1 MKNKTILVTG
11 AGGFIGKTVVNELL
25 NAGYT
30 VVAMIRP
37 GSLPPFTPHKNL
49 SVLRADITDYDSYA
63 NRVGDVDVIVHLA
76 ANKYH
81 PKLSFTVNLAGAR
94 NIVRLCREHK
104 FKSSRVINISSQST
118 KIRFRGVYGESKRQS
133 DEILEQKAIDWTTLK
148 PSLVYGAGEDTLFQ
162 TIRMYTE
169 KLPVVPVIGNGKWE
183 LYPIDVVD
191 LAQAIIRT
199 IELPIST
206 HKVYDLGDP
215 KKITFDNLVRLI
227 QKQIEVSKPIV
238 HVPALI
244 GLAGVYVA
252 TKLIP
257 GLSITVDNVLGS
269 TQNTDCNPKPAI
281 KDLRLKLVSTKDGV
295 AKYLGKNQK
304 QGKKIVMVGL
314 GKMGIMHA
322 TALSVVQNA
331 NIVAIV
337 DQDATLGQTALSMGI
352 DAHFYPSL
360 KEALVHEEVDAVFI
374 CTPTFAHKEI
384 IDICLAKNIPFFVEK
399 PVYTN
404 YSDFKSLM
412 RTKNKKTLNSSVA
425 GYFWIYKRE
434 IEYTK
439 KLLEENAIGEVKS
452 YSIRLKHSEV
462 FGPKKGWLFK
472 KSLSGGG
479 VLANPGPHAFSIV
492 QYLFGKASVVDAKI
506 DYLYGN
512 EVEDKAKLTLA
523 HNNIQ
528 GSLEANW
535 SIKGYPVMTI
545 EYEVVGSNGY
555 IKFANKELTV
565 KSGKKIT
572 KIPYH
577 AIPSNHQVYNLNPKS
592 GGEAY
597 YIEDQQFIDSLMN
610 NKYKNSNNMQFAA
623 DIEQMISEA
632 YEKGK

>member
-1 MKNKTILVTG
+1 MKTILVTG
-11 AGGFIGKTVVNELL
+11 SNGFIGKTVTTELL
-25 NAGYT
+25 NAGYK

-37 GSLPPFTPHKNL
+37 GSLTPFAPHTNL

-63 NRVGDVDVIVHLA
+63 GRIKHVDTIVHLA

-81 PKLSFTVNLAGAR
+81 PKLSFEVNLAGAR
-94 NIVRLCREHK
+94 NMVRLCDENK
-104 FKSSRVINISSQST
+104 FKTKRLINISSQST

-133 DEILEQKAIDWTTLK
+133 DEIIEQESLDWTTLK
-148 PSLVYGAGEDTLFQ
+148 PSLVYGAGDETLFQ
-162 TIRMYTE
+162 TIRKYTE

-183 LYPIDVVD
+183 LYPIDVID
-191 LAQAIIRT
+191 LSQAIIKT
-199 IELPIST
+199 IETPKSV

-215 KKITFDNLVRLI
+215 KKITFDNLVKLI
-227 QKQIEVSKPIV
+227 QKEIGISKPIV
-238 HVPALI
+238 HVPAIL

-257 GLSITVDNVLGS
+257 GFPISIDNVLGS

-281 KDLRLKLVSTKDGV
+281 KDLQLKLVSTKDGV
-295 AKYLGKNQK
+295 TKYLGKAQK
-304 QGKKIVMVGL
+304 AGKKIVMVGL

-322 TALSVVQNA
+322 TALSVVA
-331 NIVAIV
+331 GTNIVAIV

-360 KEALVHEEVDAVFI
+360 VQALDDESVDAVFI

-384 IDICLAKNIPFFVEK
+384 IELCLSRNIPFFVEK

-412 RTKNKKTLNSSVA
+412 KTKNKKALNSSVA

-439 KLLEENAIGEVKS
+439 KLLSENVIGSVES
-452 YSIRLKHSEV
+452 YSIDLKHSEV

-479 VLANPGPHAFSIV
+479 VLANPGPHAFSII
-492 QYLFGKASVVDAKI
+492 QYLFGKGTIASAKI

-512 EVEDKAKLTLA
+512 EVEDKAKLTLV
-523 HNNIQ
+523 HKNIR
-528 GSLEANW
+528 GTLEANW
-535 SIKGYPVMTI
+535 SIKGYPVLQI
-545 EYEVVGSNGY
+545 EYEITGSNGS
-555 IKFANKELTV
+555 IRFGNKELV
-565 KSGKKIT
+565 IKSGKKTT
-572 KIPYH
+572 KLPYY
-577 AIPSNHQVYNLNPKS
+577 AIPTNHQVYNLNPKS

-597 YIEDQQFIDSLMN
+597 YIEDEMFVQSLMN
-610 NKYKNSNNMQFAA
+610 NKTKNRNDLQFAS